1 MTGPSEESAPGHPQQ
16 AAEGPPGFFSED
28 RTDSAPHPD
37 ASGAYDVQPTQ
48 AVNPPNPATSGP
60 YQVPNYGYDHNL
72 PPLQPQY
79 AYPQPQGA
87 GGLPQPQGSAQP
99 TGGRHELST
108 AHLVMPGGHP
118 GDVFIAHADEELRG
132 RFRVGHATLQVETG
146 DPRFPCPLAPESV
159 VLSGGVPPAILIGT
173 GSGAAPLAADNSR
186 LAPSGGN
193 TMCTFGA
200 MASPAASRE
209 AKR

>member
-108 AHLVMPGGHP
+108 AHLVKQVKRPP
-118 GDVFIAHADEELRG
+118 QSG
-132 RFRVGHATLQVETG
+132 RYRR
-146 DPRFPCPLAPESV
+146 D
-159 VLSGGVPPAILIGT
+159 IYT
-173 GSGAAPLAADNSR
+173 GSGYDYKSR
-186 LAPSGGN
+186 WSNAI
-193 TMCTFGA
+193 
-200 MASPAASRE
+200 
-209 AKR
+209 